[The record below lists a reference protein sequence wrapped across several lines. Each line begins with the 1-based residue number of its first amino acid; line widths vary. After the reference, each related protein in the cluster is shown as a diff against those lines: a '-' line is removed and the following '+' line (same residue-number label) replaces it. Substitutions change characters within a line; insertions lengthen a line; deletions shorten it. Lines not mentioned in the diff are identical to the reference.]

1 MPGSADCVALAHAS
15 ALSVRVDS
23 RAAAPDSARMVAEK
37 TVTFTVSGC
46 AVRCRPEQTLLEAAE
61 AAGIPMPCSCRDG
74 NCGKCRAKLLG
85 GEVDMRPNGGL
96 LPRHMALGYVLT
108 CCSRPLTDVIIER

>member
-1 MPGSADCVALAHAS
+1 MA
-15 ALSVRVDS
+15 
-23 RAAAPDSARMVAEK
+23 AEK
-37 TVTFTVSGC
+37 TVTFKVSGC
-46 AVRCRPEQTLLEAAE
+46 TVRCRPEQTLLEAAE
-61 AAGIPMPCSCRDG
+61 TAGIPMPCSCRDG

-96 LPRHMALGYVLT
+96 LPRHRALGYVLT

>member
-1 MPGSADCVALAHAS
+1 MRSRQPQTD
-15 ALSVRVDS
+15 RVDS
-23 RAAAPDSARMVAEK
+23 RAGAPDSAPMAAEK

-46 AVRCRPEQTLLEAAE
+46 TVSCRPEQTLLEAAE

-85 GEVDMRPNGGL
+85 GEVDMRPNGGI
-96 LPRHMALGYVLT
+96 LPRHIALGYVLT